1 MEPLR
6 GPFRMIGLYDGA
18 TFKECLTGLA
28 WPLAQTRA
36 AETLKGEFLQGQG
49 SAVARYPRRPVR
61 RRARNAA
68 RPAARDRC
76 SMRARAQAR
85 LDAMENQRIVLA
97 SRPEGWVTPENFDCR
112 RPRCRGRGEGEV
124 LVKNL
129 WLSLDP
135 YMRGRMSDTK
145 SYVKGVG
152 IGEVMVGQ
160 TVGEVVESKHPGFKP
175 GDKAL
180 TQLGW
185 QLYGKAKGEE
195 LNRID
200 ASRAPLSYYLGVL
213 GMPGMTAYFGLK
225 EIGQPKPGETLVV
238 SAASGAVGSVVG
250 QLAKL
255 WDCRA
260 VGIAGGREKC
270 DYVTR
275 KLGFDACVDYKAG
288 RLREDLKEACPKGVD
303 VYFDNVGGE
312 ILDLALA
319 RMNLFGRIVV
329 CGTISDYNATEPYRV
344 RNLRAVLVN
353 RLKVQGMIVFD
364 WKERY
369 GEALKALGGYYAAG
383 KLKTRESVVEGLA
396 NAPQGLISLLKGGNF
411 GKQLVKLA

>member
-1 MEPLR
+1 
-6 GPFRMIGLYDGA
+6 
-18 TFKECLTGLA
+18 
-28 WPLAQTRA
+28 
-36 AETLKGEFLQGQG
+36 
-49 SAVARYPRRPVR
+49 
-61 RRARNAA
+61 
-68 RPAARDRC
+68 
-76 SMRARAQAR
+76 
-85 LDAMENQRIVLA
+85 MENQRIVLA
-97 SRPEGWVTPENFDCR
+97 SRPEGWVVPENFR
-112 RPRCRGRGEGEV
+112 LEKTPAPAPAEGEV

-135 YMRGRMSDTK
+135 YMRGRMSDAR
-145 SYVKGVG
+145 SYVKGVD

-160 TVGEVVESKHPGFKP
+160 TAGEVVESRNKNLKV
-175 GDKAL
+175 GDRVL

-185 QLYGKAKGEE
+185 QLYGVTQEAIKV
-195 LNRID
+195 D
-200 ASRAPLSYYLGVL
+200 ASRVPLSYYLGLL

-225 EIGQPKPGETLVV
+225 EIGQPKPGETVLV

-260 VGIAGGREKC
+260 LGIAGGREKC
-270 DYVTR
+270 DYV
-275 KLGFDACVDYKAG
+275 KSELGFDACLDYKAG
-288 RLREDLKEACPKGVD
+288 NLRDQLKEKVD

-319 RMNLFGRIVV
+319 RMNLFGRVVV

>member
-1 MEPLR
+1 
-6 GPFRMIGLYDGA
+6 
-18 TFKECLTGLA
+18 
-28 WPLAQTRA
+28 
-36 AETLKGEFLQGQG
+36 
-49 SAVARYPRRPVR
+49 
-61 RRARNAA
+61 
-68 RPAARDRC
+68 
-76 SMRARAQAR
+76 
-85 LDAMENQRIVLA
+85 MENQRVVLA
-97 SRPEGWVTPENFDCR
+97 SRPEGWVTEGNFRLEAAPLPELQD
-112 RPRCRGRGEGEV
+112 GEI

-135 YMRGRMSDTK
+135 YMRGRMSESK
-145 SYVKGVG
+145 SYVKGVD

-160 TVGEVVESKHPGFKP
+160 TVGEILESRNPAFKV
-175 GDKAL
+175 GDKVL

-185 QLYGKAKGEE
+185 QRFGVTREATKVDGT
-195 LNRID
+195 
-200 ASRAPLSYYLGVL
+200 RAPLSYYLGLL

-225 EIGQPKPGETLVV
+225 EIGQPKAGETVLV

-255 WDCRA
+255 WGCRA
-260 VGIAGGREKC
+260 IGIAGGPQKC
-270 DYVTR
+270 DYVVR
-275 KLGFDACVDYKAG
+275 ELGFDACLDYKAG
-288 RLREDLKEACPKGVD
+288 ALRDQLKETPID

-312 ILDLALA
+312 ILDVALA
-319 RMNLFGRIVV
+319 RMKLFGRVVV
-329 CGTISDYNATEPYRV
+329 CGSISDYNATEPYRV

-369 GEALKALGGYYAAG
+369 GEALKALGGYFAAG